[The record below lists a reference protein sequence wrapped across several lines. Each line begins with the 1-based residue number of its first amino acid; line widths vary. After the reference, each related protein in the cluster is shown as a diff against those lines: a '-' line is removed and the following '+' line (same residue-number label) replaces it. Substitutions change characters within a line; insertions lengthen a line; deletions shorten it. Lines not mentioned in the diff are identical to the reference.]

1 MRTWDDLLGRKRRT
15 IHKQKDKKRTAAA
28 AQLCGEREREVDAV
42 AGRRGRQHSSP
53 LARLISF
60 SSERKSLFFFFFL
73 SSSFHIL
80 SLFLLR
86 VLDMLICST
95 QKQFWEPVPK
105 KKEKQKLLRLCGLT
119 IVWPIRHLYR
129 TNMST

>member
-1 MRTWDDLLGRKRRT
+1 
-15 IHKQKDKKRTAAA
+15 
-28 AQLCGEREREVDAV
+28 
-42 AGRRGRQHSSP
+42 
-53 LARLISF
+53 
-60 SSERKSLFFFFFL
+60 
-73 SSSFHIL
+73 
-80 SLFLLR
+80 LR

-105 KKEKQKLLRLCGLT
+105 KKEKQKLPWLCGLT